1 MFCCLCFSVTP
12 EELEA
17 SQAAKRDMYAALKAR
32 KEALEEAVKK
42 KTEELKL
49 LCIKEGVSVTP
60 CCYSRLELIC
70 DNPPPP
76 PPPPRKKKRKKR
88 NVLIQVHKFN
98 LLCIKY
104 DVSVTPFDF
113 PIYV

>member
-1 MFCCLCFSVTP
+1 MTP

-49 LCIKEGVSVTP
+49 LCIKEGVSFTLCCHP
-60 CCYSRLELIC
+60 CLELGDKC
-70 DNPPPP
+70 C
-76 PPPPRKKKRKKR
+76 
-88 NVLIQVHKFN
+88 LN
-98 LLCIKY
+98 L
-104 DVSVTPFDF
+104 
-113 PIYV
+113 